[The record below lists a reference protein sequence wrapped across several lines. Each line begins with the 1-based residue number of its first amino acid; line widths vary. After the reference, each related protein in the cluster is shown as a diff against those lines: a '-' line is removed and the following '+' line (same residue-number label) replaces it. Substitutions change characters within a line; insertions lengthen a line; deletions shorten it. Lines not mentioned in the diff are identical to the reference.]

1 MNELAGIQKLREK
14 RNASEAVKRASE
26 SVGRDSKQTGKAS
39 KELREYSDLGAQEF
53 VN

>member
-1 MNELAGIQKLREK
+1 MREK

-26 SVGRDSKQTGKAS
+26 AVGRDSKQTGKAS